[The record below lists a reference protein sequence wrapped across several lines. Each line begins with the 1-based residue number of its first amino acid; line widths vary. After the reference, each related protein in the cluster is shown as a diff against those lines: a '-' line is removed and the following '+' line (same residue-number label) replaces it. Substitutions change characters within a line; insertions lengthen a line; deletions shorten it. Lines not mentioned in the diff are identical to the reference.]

1 MKREEF
7 IELIN
12 SMEER
17 NEGFGESWYNQEPIL
32 AFLKEHNKDKEIYL
46 SIIKFNPDILEFAD
60 YMLKNDFELMSIAV
74 EEWGVSALKYASENL
89 QNDRYIVNL
98 AINYT
103 QVSSKGGCVLEFV
116 SETLRDDVE
125 IVGKVMTWCLDPDS
139 SEEFK
144 YASENIKNDKEFII
158 DQLEFFSEHFDNP
171 IFLQYISNEL
181 KNDAEFLKE
190 LIKINSN
197 SIKYISL

>member
-12 SMEER
+12 SMEEK
-17 NEGFGESWYNQEPIL
+17 NEGYGEDWYNEEPIL
-32 AFLKEHNKDKEIYL
+32 TFLKEHSKDKEIYL
-46 SIIKFNPDILEFAD
+46 SIIKFHPDILEYAD
-60 YMLKNDFELMSIAV
+60 KLLQNDFELMSMAV
-74 EEWGVSALKYASENL
+74 EEWGASALKYASENL

-103 QVSSKGGCVLEFV
+103 QVSSKGGFVLEFV

-144 YASENIKNDKEFII
+144 YASENIKNNKEFII
-158 DQLEFFSEHFDNP
+158 DQLEFFSENFDNP
-171 IFLQYISNEL
+171 VFLQYISSEL
-181 KNDAEFLKE
+181 KNDTEFINE
-190 LIKINSN
+190 LIEINPN
-197 SIKYISL
+197 SIKYVSL